1 MKSASST
8 IQPSVDLRRT
18 LLAAAIAGL
27 LVVRWITPTEAAP
40 LGETLWLAPLWLL
53 AAAAV
58 CVMPGQSYPLRD
70 RWNLAL
76 LAGVALLVNAHAI
89 SAVVAQSMLP
99 ETWYRLIEW
108 CAVGLS
114 IGVIL
119 LASRVDDSLPRI
131 IVQALLG
138 VAVTVSVLGIYQHHV
153 WYPQI
158 AAEYGT
164 KLDQL
169 RDLESA
175 GGNTAALRRELAAA
189 GIPTEGSSRW
199 LYADRLRESREPFGF
214 FALANT
220 LGGHLAAVFVLGC
233 GFLAMARPIR
243 RVAVPLGLL
252 LLPMGYTLWLT
263 QSRTAIVGAVAGCAI
278 LAARLGIERWN
289 VASSSAST
297 GRVWL
302 RWGAVAAVAALVIVF
317 SPFTPIDWDHWT
329 NADRLPGP
337 LKSLQYRF
345 QYWAAS
351 QDLLAKYWWFG
362 VGPGGFRT
370 AYLLEKRPEAS
381 EEIADPHN
389 LFFDLHANAGLL
401 GLVVFVGLL
410 GLLAWGR
417 SAGKNEESEPT
428 PQPDRRAALFGGLTA
443 FGVVFAVLMLRD
455 GAWDDRYLLLAPVC
469 GLATW
474 LAGKCLE
481 AVDIQSLRAIA
492 GAAAAALVIHLLAAG
507 GIETPAVAELLL
519 LLMALAMIGVT
530 PVKSDAVERRWL
542 SLILPVGLS
551 VVAFVVGV
559 MVIRPQWQ
567 ATYLLGHARQQSA
580 IGNLDRA
587 AALAEE
593 AGRWEP
599 HEAAVP
605 ELRAAVAFAR
615 WQKRGQ
621 ANDFAEAVD
630 WQRRAIQLQPAAPG
644 GWARLGE
651 FFAAMA
657 AKDGDHNAAIK
668 AVEAFQEASRRHPT
682 SARLWADLA
691 FTARLGNN
699 SELARTAAERALAQ
713 QVTNE
718 ICYHLDQLLD
728 AETVGRLKM
737 LANGKP

>member
-1 MKSASST
+1 M
-8 IQPSVDLRRT
+8 
-18 LLAAAIAGL
+18 LLAAALAGL
-27 LVVRWITPTEAAP
+27 LVARWIMTTEAAP

-53 AAAAV
+53 AAAAA
-58 CVMPGQSYPLRD
+58 CMIPGSRRPLGG
-70 RWNLAL
+70 RWNVAL
-76 LAGVALLVNAHAI
+76 LAGVALLVIAHVV
-89 SAVVAQSMLP
+89 SAVVMDGSPLAWLP
-99 ETWYRLIEW
+99 DTRYRIVEW
-108 CAVGLS
+108 LTIGLS
-114 IGVIL
+114 LGVIV
-119 LASRVDDSLPRI
+119 LAARGDDRLQRV

-158 AAEYGT
+158 ATEYGT

-175 GGNTAALRRELAAA
+175 GGNAAALRRELAAA
-189 GIPTEGSSRW
+189 GIPIEGSSRW
-199 LYADRLRESREPFGF
+199 LFADRLRESREPFGF

-233 GFLAMARPIR
+233 GLLATARPIR
-243 RVAVPLGLL
+243 RVAVPFGLL
-252 LLPMGYTLWLT
+252 LVPIGYTLWLT

-278 LAARLGIERWN
+278 LAARLVIERWN
-289 VASSSAST
+289 GASSSAST

-302 RWGAVAAVAALVIVF
+302 RWGAVAAVAAMVIFF
-317 SPFTPIDWDHWT
+317 SPLTPIDWDHWT

-351 QDLLAKYWWFG
+351 QDLLAKHWWFG

-401 GLVVFVGLL
+401 GLVVFIGLL
-410 GLLAWGR
+410 GLLAWG
-417 SAGKNEESEPT
+417 
-428 PQPDRRAALFGGLTA
+428 QPAEKGDQAEAASQLDRRAALFGGLAA
-443 FGVVFAVLMLRD
+443 FAVVFAVLMTRD
-455 GAWDDRYLLLAPVC
+455 GTWDDRYLLLAPVC

-474 LAGKCLE
+474 LAGKCVE
-481 AVDIQSLRAIA
+481 AVDLRSLRAIS
-492 GAAAAALVIHLLAAG
+492 GASAIALVIHLLAAG
-507 GIETPAVAELLL
+507 GIETPAVAELLF
-519 LLMALAMIGVT
+519 LLMALAIIGRA
-530 PVKSDAVERRWL
+530 PVKTEAVERRWSTVL
-542 SLILPVGLS
+542 VPVGLALAAL
-551 VVAFVVGV
+551 VAGV
-559 MVIRPQWQ
+559 MVVRPQWQ
-567 ATYLLGHARQQSA
+567 AAYLLGHARQQSA
-580 IGNLDRA
+580 MGNLDRA

-599 HEAAVP
+599 NEPTVP

-615 WQKRGQ
+615 WQSRGQ
-621 ANDFAEAVD
+621 ANDFAEAID

-651 FFAAMA
+651 FFAAKGGKDSDRDA
-657 AKDGDHNAAIK
+657 ANEAIR
-668 AVEAFQEASRRHPT
+668 AFQEASRRHPT

-691 FTARLGNN
+691 FAARLGHD
-699 SELARTAAERALAQ
+699 SDLARTAAERALAQ
-713 QVTNE
+713 QSTNE

>member
-1 MKSASST
+1 M
-8 IQPSVDLRRT
+8 
-18 LLAAAIAGL
+18 LLAMAIAGL
-27 LVVRWITPTEAAP
+27 LVARWITPTEAAP

-58 CVMPGQSYPLRD
+58 CMMPGSCRPLRD
-70 RWNLAL
+70 RWSVTL
-76 LAGVALLVNAHAI
+76 LAGVALLTIAHVV
-89 SAVVAQSMLP
+89 SAVVMDGSPLAWLP
-99 ETWYRLIEW
+99 ETSYRIVEW
-108 CAVGLS
+108 LTVGLS
-114 IGVIL
+114 IGVIV
-119 LASRVDDSLPRI
+119 LASSVDEGLPWV

-175 GGNTAALRRELAAA
+175 GGNTTALRRELAAA
-189 GIPTEGSSRW
+189 GIPSEGSSRW
-199 LYADRLRESREPFGF
+199 LFADRLRESREPFGF

-233 GFLAMARPIR
+233 GLLATARPIR
-243 RVAVPLGLL
+243 RVVVSFGLL
-252 LLPMGYTLWLT
+252 LLPIGYTLWLT

-278 LAARLGIERWN
+278 LAARLVIERWK
-289 VASSSAST
+289 VASSNAST
-297 GRVWL
+297 SPLWL

-317 SPFTPIDWDHWT
+317 SPLTPIDWDHWT

-351 QDLLAKYWWFG
+351 QDLLAKHWGFG
-362 VGPGGFRT
+362 VGPGGFRA

-401 GLVVFVGLL
+401 GLVVFIGLL

-417 SAGKNEESEPT
+417 PAGKGDQADSKT
-428 PQPDRRAALFGGLTA
+428 LPDQRAAAFGGLAA
-443 FGVVFAVLMLRD
+443 FVVVFAVLMLRD
-455 GAWDDRYLLLAPVC
+455 GEWDDRYLVLAPVC

-474 LAGKCLE
+474 LAGKCFE
-481 AVDIQSLRAIA
+481 AVDIRSLRAIA
-492 GAAAAALVIHLLAAG
+492 GVAAIALVIHLLAAG

-530 PVKSDAVERRWL
+530 PVKSDAVERRWQ
-542 SLILPVGLS
+542 SLVLPVGLS
-551 VVAFVVGV
+551 AVAFVVGV
-559 MVIRPQWQ
+559 MVVRPQWQ

-599 HEAAVP
+599 NEPTVP

-615 WQKRGQ
+615 WQSRGQ
-621 ANDFAEAVD
+621 ANDFAEAID
-630 WQRRAIQLQPAAPG
+630 WQRRAIQLQPAATG

-651 FFAAMA
+651 FFAAKA
-657 AKDGDHNAAIK
+657 AKDGDHDAAIE
-668 AVEAFQEASRRHPT
+668 AVEAFREASLRHPT

-691 FTARLGNN
+691 FAARLGDDV
-699 SELARTAAERALAQ
+699 ELARTAAERALAQ
-713 QVTNE
+713 QSTNE

>member
-1 MKSASST
+1 M
-8 IQPSVDLRRT
+8 

-27 LVVRWITPTEAAP
+27 LVARWITPTEAAP

-58 CVMPGQSYPLRD
+58 CMMPGHRRPLTD
-70 RWNLAL
+70 RWSITL
-76 LAGVALLVNAHAI
+76 LACVALLVIAHGV
-89 SAVVAQSMLP
+89 SAVVADGSPFAWLP
-99 ETWYRLIEW
+99 ETRYRIVEW
-108 CAVGLS
+108 LTVGLS
-114 IGVIL
+114 IGAIVF
-119 LASRVDDSLPRI
+119 ASRVDEGLPRV

-138 VAVTVSVLGIYQHHV
+138 VGVTVSVLGIYQHHV

-164 KLDQL
+164 KLDRL

-175 GGNTAALRRELAAA
+175 GGDTAALRRELAAA
-189 GIPTEGSSRW
+189 GIPTDGSSRW
-199 LYADRLRESREPFGF
+199 LFADRLRESREPFGF

-233 GFLAMARPIR
+233 GLLATARPIR
-243 RVAVPLGLL
+243 RVVVPFGLL
-252 LLPMGYTLWLT
+252 LLPIGYTLWLT

-278 LAARLGIERWN
+278 LALRLTIERR
-289 VASSSAST
+289 SAANSNAFT
-297 GRVWL
+297 SPIWL
-302 RWGAVAAVAALVIVF
+302 RWGAVALVAAMVVVF
-317 SPFTPIDWDHWT
+317 SPLTPIDWDHWT
-329 NADRLPGP
+329 DADRLPGP

-351 QDLLAKYWWFG
+351 QDLLAKHWGFG
-362 VGPGGFRT
+362 VGPGGFRA

-417 SAGKNEESEPT
+417 PAGKNEESKPT
-428 PQPDRRAALFGGLTA
+428 SQPDRRAALFGGLAA

-455 GAWDDRYLLLAPVC
+455 GAWDDRYLILAPVG

-481 AVDIQSLRAIA
+481 SVDLRTLRMIA
-492 GAAAAALVIHLLAAG
+492 GAAAIAMVIHLLAAG
-507 GIETPAVAELLL
+507 GIETPAVGELLF
-519 LLMALAMIGVT
+519 LLMALAFIGAVS
-530 PVKSDAVERRWL
+530 VKTETVERRRS
-542 SLILPVGLS
+542 SLILPAGLS
-551 VVAFVVGV
+551 VAAFVVGV
-559 MVIRPQWQ
+559 MIVRPQWQ
-567 ATYLLGHARQQSA
+567 AAYLLGHARQQSA

-587 AALAEE
+587 AALTEE
-593 AGRWEP
+593 AGHWEP
-599 HEAAVP
+599 NEPTAL

-615 WQKRGQ
+615 WQRLGQ
-621 ANDFAEAVD
+621 ANDFAEAID
-630 WQRRAIQLQPAAPG
+630 GQRRAVQLEPAAPS

-651 FFAAMA
+651 FFAAKA
-657 AKDGDHNAAIK
+657 AKDDDRAA
-668 AVEAFQEASRRHPT
+668 AVEAVAAFQEASRRHPT

-691 FTARLGNN
+691 FAARLANDV
-699 SELARTAAERALAQ
+699 ELARTAAERALAQ
-713 QVTNE
+713 QSTNE

>member
-1 MKSASST
+1 M
-8 IQPSVDLRRT
+8 
-18 LLAAAIAGL
+18 LLAASIAGL

-76 LAGVALLVNAHAI
+76 LAGVALLVNAHVL
-89 SAVVAQSMLP
+89 SAVIAHGSSAPWLL
-99 ETWYRLIEW
+99 ETWYRLVEW
-108 CAVGLS
+108 GTVGVS
-114 IGVIL
+114 IGAIVF
-119 LASRVDDSLPRI
+119 ASRVDEGLPRV

-138 VAVTVSVLGIYQHHV
+138 IAVTVSVLGIYQHHV

-158 AAEYGT
+158 AQEYGT

-169 RDLESA
+169 RALESA
-175 GGNTAALRRELAAA
+175 GSDTAALRRELASA

-199 LYADRLRESREPFGF
+199 LFADRLRESREPFGF

-233 GFLAMARPIR
+233 GLVATARPIR
-243 RVAVPLGLL
+243 RVVVLFGLL
-252 LLPMGYTLWLT
+252 LVPMGYTLWLT

-278 LAARLGIERWN
+278 LAARLGLERWN
-289 VASSSAST
+289 VAGSSAST
-297 GRVWL
+297 GRAWL
-302 RWGAVAAVAALVIVF
+302 RWGAVAAVAVMVIVF
-317 SPFTPIDWDHWT
+317 SPLTPIDWDHWT

-351 QDLLAKYWWFG
+351 QDLLAKHWWFG

-389 LFFDLHANAGLL
+389 LFFDLHACAGLL
-401 GLVVFVGLL
+401 GLVAFIGLL

-417 SAGKNEESEPT
+417 PAEKSDETESPNS
-428 PQPDRRAALFGGLTA
+428 PDRRAATFGGLAA
-443 FGVVFAVLMLRD
+443 FAVVFVVLMVRD

-474 LAGKCLE
+474 LAGKSVD
-481 AVDIQSLRAIA
+481 AVNIRSVRAIA

-507 GIETPAVAELLL
+507 GIETPAVAELLF
-519 LLMALAMIGVT
+519 LLMALAMIGVI
-530 PVKSDAVERRWL
+530 PVKSDPAERRWQSVL
-542 SLILPVGLS
+542 VPGGLALASLL
-551 VVAFVVGV
+551 VAGMIV
-559 MVIRPQWQ
+559 RPQWQ
-567 ATYLLGHARQQSA
+567 ASYLLAHARQQLA

-593 AGRWEP
+593 AGLWEP
-599 HEAAVP
+599 HELAVP
-605 ELRAAVAFAR
+605 ELRASVAFAR
-615 WQKRGQ
+615 WQSHGQ
-621 ANDFAEAVD
+621 SKDFAEAVD
-630 WQRRAIQLQPAAPG
+630 SQRRAIQLHPAAPG
-644 GWARLGE
+644 EWARLGE
-651 FFAAMA
+651 FYA
-657 AKDGDHNAAIK
+657 AKAGRDDDHDAA
-668 AVEAFQEASRRHPT
+668 AEATQAFEEATRRHPT

-691 FTARLGNN
+691 FAARLDDDPQ
-699 SELARTAAERALAQ
+699 LARTAAERALSQ
-713 QVTNE
+713 QSINE

-737 LANGKP
+737 LANREP

>member
-1 MKSASST
+1 M
-8 IQPSVDLRRT
+8 

-27 LVVRWITPTEAAP
+27 LVARWIMPTEAAP

-58 CVMPGQSYPLRD
+58 CMIPGSCRPLGD
-70 RWNLAL
+70 RWSAIL
-76 LAGVALLVNAHAI
+76 LAGVALLVIAHGV
-89 SAVVAQSMLP
+89 SAVVMDGSPLAWLP
-99 ETWYRLIEW
+99 DTRYRIVEW
-108 CAVGLS
+108 LTVGLS
-114 IGVIL
+114 LGVIV
-119 LASRVDDSLPRI
+119 LASRVDEGLTRV
-131 IVQALLG
+131 IVQALLS
-138 VAVTVSVLGIYQHHV
+138 VAVTVSILGIYQHHV

-175 GGNTAALRRELAAA
+175 GGDTMALKRELAAA
-189 GIPTEGSSRW
+189 GIPTDGSSRW
-199 LYADRLRESREPFGF
+199 LFADRLRESREPFGF

-233 GFLAMARPIR
+233 GLLATARPIR
-243 RVAVPLGLL
+243 QVVVPFGLL
-252 LLPMGYTLWLT
+252 LLPIGYTLWLT

-278 LAARLGIERWN
+278 LALRLLIERRN
-289 VASSSAST
+289 VANSDSSTSSW
-297 GRVWL
+297 WL
-302 RWGAVAAVAALVIVF
+302 RCAAVVLVVAMVIVF
-317 SPFTPIDWDHWT
+317 SPLTPIDWDHWT

-351 QDLLAKYWWFG
+351 QDLLAKHWWFG
-362 VGPGGFRT
+362 VGPGGFRA

-401 GLVVFVGLL
+401 GLVVFIGLL
-410 GLLAWGR
+410 GLLAWGHPAEKGDQAEAASQR
-417 SAGKNEESEPT
+417 
-428 PQPDRRAALFGGLTA
+428 DRRAALFGGLAA

-455 GAWDDRYLLLAPVC
+455 GEWDDSYLVLAPVC
-469 GLATW
+469 GLAMW
-474 LAGKCLE
+474 LAGKSLE
-481 AVDIQSLRAIA
+481 AVDLRSLHAIA
-492 GAAAAALVIHLLAAG
+492 DAAAAALVIHLLAAG
-507 GIETPAVAELLL
+507 GIETPAVAELLF
-519 LLMALAMIGVT
+519 LLMALAIIGRA
-530 PVKSDAVERRWL
+530 PVKTETAERRWET
-542 SLILPVGLS
+542 IIVPVGL
-551 VVAFVVGV
+551 ALAALVVGV
-559 MVIRPQWQ
+559 MVVRPQWQ
-567 ATYLLGHARQQSA
+567 AAYLLGHARQQSA

-587 AALAEE
+587 ASLAEE

-599 HEAAVP
+599 REAAVP

-615 WQKRGQ
+615 WQSRGQ
-621 ANDFAEAVD
+621 ANDFAEAID

-651 FFAAMA
+651 FFAAKA
-657 AKDGDHNAAIK
+657 AKDGDHDAAIK
-668 AVEAFQEASRRHPT
+668 AIAAFQEASRRHPT

-691 FTARLGNN
+691 FAARLGHD
-699 SELARTAAERALAQ
+699 SELTRTAAERALAQ
-713 QVTNE
+713 QSTNE

-737 LANGKP
+737 LANEKP